1 MSDFITVITASSPVN
16 KRFVEHPDGS
26 VEKIGT
32 ATLVSG
38 VAQSVHVPDAD
49 ALAKVLREVANGH
62 NKVIVPGR
70 WRGDEGSPFKIVT
83 KRALADRLGTVA
95 LDAGPARH
103 RRRALAPRTQ
113 AQPLRCAVDCRH
125 PVLAGGVER

>member
-38 VAQSVHVPDAD
+38 VAQSVHVPDVD
-49 ALAKVLREVANGH
+49 ALAGVLRQVADSH
-62 NKVIVPGR
+62 NRGVVAER
-70 WRGDEGSPFKIVT
+70 WCGDDGN
-83 KRALADRLGTVA
+83 ARLT
-95 LDAGPARH
+95 ARH
-103 RRRALAPRTQ
+103 
-113 AQPLRCAVDCRH
+113 
-125 PVLAGGVER
+125 